1 MSEEPVNTGESHCAA
16 FDDAAPAPPQNAH
29 ASSDPWNSSVVNGA
43 SSTKFENTHHAMQST
58 TLSPLAPPWQ
68 PNMQDMAEKPK
79 HEDVSSN
86 AEDSG
91 VMYLEAMRKL
101 ATATLLPRS
110 ELMVVDGNPI
120 QYSLFIRSFE
130 NNVEI
135 GTSGFSK
142 RLQLLIQFCSGKTRK
157 AIENC
162 ILLEPKQLLS
172 DRFGGAYKVSTKWLA
187 KVSEGNQIRPG
198 DGEALQELADD
209 LESCE
214 ITLKATGRMSQLNN
228 EDRLVKIVQRCPAYV
243 KSRWQARVQEIR
255 MRERDPNIEDLR
267 RLIGLAAKEKTDP
280 VFGGIMDAG
289 NRDSSGKQRTSRRLE
304 SSKGGVFS
312 VSTTEP
318 GSSEKAASN
327 LKCYFCNQN
336 HRLETSMRF
345 CNKMVSNSLNL
356 SVLKRFVTTAYL
368 HSISLMV
375 ANEEKHVQF
384 LVAT

>member
-1 MSEEPVNTGESHCAA
+1 MNTGESHCAA

-130 NNVEI
+130 NYVEI

-172 DRFGGAYKVSTKWLA
+172 DRFGGAYRVSTKWLA
-187 KVSEGNQIRPG
+187 KVSEGNQIRPV

-228 EDRLVKIVQRCPAYV
+228 EDRLVKLVQRCPAYV
-243 KSRWQARVQEIR
+243 KSRWQARVQDIR

-267 RLIGLAAKEKTDP
+267 KLIRLAAKEKTDP

-336 HRLETSMRF
+336 HRKL
-345 CNKMVSNSLNL
+345 
-356 SVLKRFVTTAYL
+356 
-368 HSISLMV
+368 
-375 ANEEKHVQF
+375 Q
-384 LVAT
+384 

>member
-1 MSEEPVNTGESHCAA
+1 MTNVFSTPLRDTQMTDQAQKGMPRRVKSVALSEPAREPVTCQPAFEARVARTMSEEPVNTGESQCAA
-16 FDDAAPAPPQNAH
+16 FDNVAPAPPQKAH
-29 ASSDPWNSSVVNGA
+29 PSSDPWNSSVVNGA
-43 SSTKFENTHHAMQST
+43 PSTKFENTHHAMQST

-68 PNMQDMAEKPK
+68 PNIQDIAEKPT

-110 ELMVVDGNPI
+110 ELMVFDGNPI

-135 GTSGFSK
+135 GTSDFSK
-142 RLQLLIQFCSGKTRK
+142 RLQLLIQFCSGKARK

-162 ILLEPKQLLS
+162 ILLEPKEGYLKAKQLLS
-172 DRFGGAYKVSTKWLA
+172 DRFGEAYKISTKWLA
-187 KVSEGNQIRPG
+187 KVSEGSQIRPG

-267 RLIGLAAKEKTDP
+267 KLIRLAAKEKTDP

-289 NRDSSGKQRTSRRLE
+289 NRDSSWKQRTSRRLE
-304 SSKGGVFS
+304 SS
-312 VSTTEP
+312 
-318 GSSEKAASN
+318 
-327 LKCYFCNQN
+327 
-336 HRLETSMRF
+336 
-345 CNKMVSNSLNL
+345 
-356 SVLKRFVTTAYL
+356 
-368 HSISLMV
+368 
-375 ANEEKHVQF
+375 
-384 LVAT
+384 